1 MNIRKRIVTG
11 IMFAGM
17 TLGILAGC
25 GAEKPTD
32 TADGFLTSIQ
42 KGDFEKAGTY
52 VEGGTDSLK
61 TDEDS
66 TADDEFTISMIEEIS
81 KNYKF
86 EKPVEVSV
94 SGDKAVVEAKITSVD
109 FGDVMTS
116 TMAEVMPLAFAS
128 AFEEQ
133 TPESEKAFEDLMEK
147 TTLKHLKS
155 EDVTMAT
162 RTVKLNLEKNKDGV
176 YKIVNDDSLTESI
189 FANLSK
195 LEDMFGEGDDDAVS
209 EEVAEEQQPEQT
221 SDVISEI
228 AKDQKYDV
236 NPINVNV
243 KEVSFKKAS
252 NVSEEEQENISYL
265 AEKEVGSEFNY
276 LYVSYNAENTSD
288 EDYEFSGIS
297 QVVLFA
303 NGKQEVLER
312 SLDFIDYDEDQDGAY
327 YGKVNKD
334 GEVGFVIDTD
344 PSKVEKVRLVIG
356 DSMKSDTYDGG
367 TDEQIVEFDLSQK

>member
-1 MNIRKRIVTG
+1 MNIKKRIVTG

-17 TLGILAGC
+17 SLGILAGC

-32 TADGFLTSIQ
+32 TVDGFLTSIQ

-52 VEGGTDSLK
+52 VDGGTDSLK

-66 TADDEFTISMIEEIS
+66 TADEEFTISMIEEIS

-86 EKPVEVSV
+86 ENPVEVSV
-94 SGDKAVVEAKITSVD
+94 SGDKAVVEAEITSID

-133 TPESEKAFEDLMEK
+133 TPESEKAYEDLMEK

-176 YKIVNDDSLTESI
+176 YKIVDDDSFTESI
-189 FANLSK
+189 FANLSQ

-209 EEVAEEQQPEQT
+209 EEVAEEPQPEQT
-221 SDVISEI
+221 SEVVSVIV
-228 AKDQKYDV
+228 KDQKYDV

-243 KEVSFKKAS
+243 QEVSFKKAS
-252 NVSEEEQENISYL
+252 NVSEEEQGNISYL

-276 LYVSYNAENTSD
+276 LYLSYNAENTSD

-303 NGKQEVLER
+303 NGKQEVFER
-312 SLDFIDYDEDQDGAY
+312 SLDFIDYDEDQDGIY

-334 GEVGFVIDTD
+334 GEVGFVIDAD
-344 PSKVEKVRLVIG
+344 PSKIEKVRLVIG
-356 DSMKSDTYDGG
+356 GSMKTDTYDGG

>member
-1 MNIRKRIVTG
+1 
-11 IMFAGM
+11 MFAGM
-17 TLGILAGC
+17 SLGILAGC

-32 TADGFLTSIQ
+32 TVDGFLTSIQ

-66 TADDEFTISMIEEIS
+66 TADEEFTISIIEEIS

-86 EKPVEVSV
+86 GKPVEVSV
-94 SGDKAVVEAKITSVD
+94 SGDKAVVEAEITSVD
-109 FGDVMTS
+109 FGGVMTS
-116 TMAEVMPLAFAS
+116 TMAEVMPIAFAS

-162 RTVKLNLEKNKDGV
+162 RTVKLNLEKNEDGV

-189 FANLSK
+189 FANLSQ
-195 LEDMFGEGDDDAVS
+195 LEDMFGEGDD
-209 EEVAEEQQPEQT
+209 EEVAEEPQLEKT
-221 SDVISEI
+221 SEVVSII

-243 KEVSFKKAS
+243 QEVSFKKAS
-252 NVSEEEQENISYL
+252 NVSEEEQGHISYL

-312 SLDFIDYDEDQDGAY
+312 SLDFIDYDEDHDGAY

-334 GEVGFVIDTD
+334 GEVGFVIDAD
-344 PSKVEKVRLVIG
+344 PSQIEKVRLVIG

>member
-1 MNIRKRIVTG
+1 MNIKKRIVTG
-11 IMFAGM
+11 IMVTGVS
-17 TLGILAGC
+17 LGILAGC

-32 TADGFLTSIQ
+32 TVDGFLTSIQ

-61 TDEDS
+61 TDVDS
-66 TADDEFTISMIEEIS
+66 TADEEFTISMIEEIS

-109 FGDVMTS
+109 FGDAMTS
-116 TMAEVMPLAFAS
+116 TMAEVMPLAFAN

-162 RTVKLNLEKNKDGV
+162 RKVKLNLEKNKDGV
-176 YKIVNDDSLTESI
+176 YKIVNDDSFTESI
-189 FANLSK
+189 FANLSQ
-195 LEDMFGEGDDDAVS
+195 LEDLFGEGDDGAVS
-209 EEVAEEQQPEQT
+209 EEVAEEPQ
-221 SDVISEI
+221 SEKTIEVVSVI

-243 KEVSFKKAS
+243 QEVSFKKAS
-252 NVSEEEQENISYL
+252 NVSEEEQGNISYR

-288 EDYEFSGIS
+288 EDYNFSGIS

-303 NGKQEVLER
+303 NGKQEVLES
-312 SLDFIDYDEDQDGAY
+312 SLDFIDYDEDQDGSY

-334 GEVGFVIDTD
+334 GEVGFVINAD
-344 PSKVEKVRLVIG
+344 PSKIEKVRLVIG
-356 DSMKSDTYDGG
+356 GSMKTDTYDGG